1 VAYRLL
7 VFTFFFSLAVLIYTP
22 EIAAQKTSGY
32 TLKFAPDAW
41 YNDVDGV
48 RAGLRFRGETQGSFD
63 GGPHRLD
70 GGLWLAT
77 WIPEY
82 PVSYFLNFTEP
93 IPALSEIAAES
104 SMGVKSSISTG
115 YSSHLIQFQ
124 KRWQPGINEFVNR
137 KFTAGFAQEKL
148 FEDKYRP
155 FPGLWQNE
163 WKSMLH
169 ASFVLNGKNGSG
181 NYQLATAFIQNV
193 NNDAGKFAQ
202 WTGELQYKTGD
213 SKKFNL
219 SGRIFATLSG
229 DDTAPEMLY
238 TSSMSPAIHW
248 LESGL
253 TRAKGT
259 IPDPWL
265 DAGSIQVAGG
275 ANIRG
280 YLNRDIEALNR
291 GENPLFTHVAALN
304 LELGYPNPINRYL
317 KNMRII
323 GDLIN
328 FKSYTF
334 FDGGIF
340 KSEMNAP
347 ASINFDDTQ
356 ERFNGGLGFMLSLNI
371 PDFLGR
377 PRGFILRYEL
387 PLWLSDPENGNNKI
401 KFRQL
406 VGLGAVISL

>member
-7 VFTFFFSLAVLIYTP
+7 IIIFYCFLVVFTCTP
-22 EIAAQKTSGY
+22 EIAAQKSSDY

-41 YNDVDGV
+41 YNDVDGL
-48 RAGLRFRGETQGSFD
+48 RAGLRFRGETEGSFND
-63 GGPHRLD
+63 GPHRLD
-70 GGLWLAT
+70 GGLWLGT
-77 WIPEY
+77 WIPRY
-82 PVSYFLNFTEP
+82 PVSYFVSFTEP
-93 IPALSEIAAES
+93 IPALSEISGEA
-104 SMGVKSSISTG
+104 SIRVTSLIRTG
-115 YSSHLIQFQ
+115 YSSHQIKFQ
-124 KRWQPGINEFVNR
+124 KRWQPGIDEFVNR

-148 FEDKYRP
+148 FEEEYRP
-155 FPGLWQNE
+155 FPVLWQNE
-163 WKSMLH
+163 WKSLLH
-169 ASFVLNGKNGSG
+169 AGFVLNDKNASG
-181 NYQLATAFIQNV
+181 NYQFATAVVQNV

-202 WTGELQYKTGD
+202 WTGEIQYKTGD
-213 SKKFNL
+213 NKKFNL
-219 SGRIFATLSG
+219 SARIFASLSG
-229 DDTAPEMLY
+229 DETAPEMLY
-238 TSSMSPAIHW
+238 TSSMSPAIRW
-248 LESGL
+248 LESGF

-265 DAGSIQVAGG
+265 EAGSIQVAGG

-304 LELGYPNPINRYL
+304 LEVDYPNPVNKHL

-323 GDLIN
+323 GDIIN

-340 KSEMNAP
+340 KRELNVP
-347 ASINFDDTQ
+347 ASINFDETQ
-356 ERFNGGLGFMLSLNI
+356 ERFDGGLGFTLSLNI

-387 PLWLSDPENGNNKI
+387 PLWLSDPKNGNKNI

-406 VGLGAVISL
+406 VGLGAVISF